1 VGVTW
6 QGLVLA
12 AAGQAAAVLG
22 IGWALRLPRR
32 STVRMAA
39 LVLASDFV
47 IALLLIVLAA
57 ASTNLNHGSH
67 YRRGMVIMGHLI
79 LALALPWAVWGTAIR
94 AAARRPVP
102 VGGGILAALTAIGL
116 AAPGVR
122 LSDMPGPA
130 QVTRLQV
137 PLRRLP
143 KALDGLTIIL
153 VSDTHVG
160 PRVSAARARDRLAP
174 MRRLKA
180 DLFVCTGDLG
190 TRSRA
195 EIRAAARMLRETAPK
210 GPRFAVLGNHER
222 WTDQTLAVRELGR
235 NGFNTLVNDAQRL
248 ILRGAEFF
256 IVGVNDP
263 ATGAAN
269 LRLAL
274 AKVPRDAFV
283 ILLAHSPDILADPLA
298 SRADLILAGHTH
310 GGQVVLPMLGPLAAS
325 SFYGPRYASG
335 LSQVAGSKMFVT
347 RGLGEV
353 IVSLRL
359 LCPPEIAVL
368 TLRAAPRRPN

>member
-12 AAGQAAAVLG
+12 AAGQAAGTLG
-22 IGWALRLPRR
+22 LAWALRLPRR

-39 LVLASDFV
+39 LVFASDFV
-47 IALLLIVLAA
+47 IALLLIALAA
-57 ASTNLNHGSH
+57 VSTHLNHGSH
-67 YRRGMVIMGHLI
+67 YRRGIVIMSH
-79 LALALPWAVWGTAIR
+79 LALAIAVPWAVWGMAID
-94 AAARRPVP
+94 AAAGRRVP
-102 VGGGILAALTAIGL
+102 VGGGILVVLTAIGL

-160 PRVSAARARDRLAP
+160 PRVSVARARDRLAP
-174 MRRLKA
+174 MRGLKA
-180 DLFVCTGDLG
+180 DLFVFTGDLG

-222 WTDQTLAVRELGR
+222 WTDQSLAVRELMR
-235 NGFNTLVNDAQRL
+235 NGFNTLVNNSQRV

-269 LRLAL
+269 LRVAL
-274 AKVPRDAFV
+274 AKVPNDAFV

-310 GGQVVLPMLGPLAAS
+310 GGQVVLPMLGPLACS
-325 SFYGPRYASG
+325 SSYGPRYASG
-335 LSQVAGSKMFVT
+335 LFEVAASKMFVT

-368 TLRAAPRRPN
+368 TLRAAPGQTQ